1 MERENLISNTDV
13 TEFVEAMKSVVFTAI
28 FSKSNHSDAKKA
40 FQYLTFLRGE
50 IMLPP
55 LIDMI
60 YVSLESLTE
69 PHRYTSILSVVVAV
83 SREIATYNRFHKD
96 TQTQMHV
103 IALMTAVLPGLDP
116 NDANKCLLTLH
127 YLYNTISCIVL
138 CDCSPAI
145 NYRND
150 LTETERELC
159 FETSKFEDFILEFFK
174 RYFKRFIFFL
184 FYSFVF
190 L

>member
-1 MERENLISNTDV
+1 MISNTDV
-13 TEFVEAMKSVVFTAI
+13 TEFVEAMKGVTFTAI

-159 FETSKFEDFILEFFK
+159 FETSKFEDFIHEFFK
-174 RYFKRFIFFL
+174 RFELFLKSFLFVCFLIMFIF
-184 FYSFVF
+184 SN
-190 L
+190 